1 MDSGVAGLLPDP
13 ILLATI
19 LLVTCSATAAID
31 VIWIHLIALR
41 LYRHPATIYEHKLHS
56 VHAAM
61 AALSVALLFGLN
73 LGGIGLWLAV
83 AAIATWLAVEVMDLL
98 CEKESRTKL
107 GGLPNYEYTLHL
119 MISGQRF
126 AFVALMLAAKP
137 LTAWRLDAPA
147 FLSPSHPLWVRA
159 IGCLIAAGGLGV
171 VALHLWLLQPRFRDA
186 T

>member
-1 MDSGVAGLLPDP
+1 LPDP
-13 ILLATI
+13 IRLATI

-41 LYRHPATIYEHKLHS
+41 LYRHPATIYEHKLHAA
-56 VHAAM
+56 HAAM

-73 LGGIGLWLAV
+73 LGGSWLWATV
-83 AAIATWLAVEVMDLL
+83 AAITIWLAVEVMDLL
-98 CEKESRTKL
+98 CEKKSRTKL

-137 LTAWRLDAPA
+137 VAAWRFDAPA
-147 FLSPSHPLWVRA
+147 LLIPTHPSWVSM
-159 IGCLIAAGGLGV
+159 IGFAIAAGGAGI
-171 VALHLWLLQPRFRDA
+171 VALHIWLLHPRFRDA